1 MPLTD
6 PRVLEPDIAIAM
18 VDGHFVASLC
28 GRPSAAVPVQLEAY
42 VRRHAPEPKRF
53 AYYLR
58 LGEGASPPDERT
70 RELLRAL
77 GTRLAPRIA
86 AVSAVIEIPGFVG
99 AAVRGVVTGMS
110 LVLGRSIKIRASS
123 STREGCAAVE
133 GLLRDA
139 GLGSLDAATL
149 DQALA
154 ELRALR

>member
-1 MPLTD
+1 MLLTD
-6 PRVLEPDIAIAM
+6 PRLLEPNIAIAM

-28 GRPSAAVPVQLEAY
+28 GRPTPSVAAQLEAY

-58 LGEGASPPDERT
+58 LGEGASPPDEQT
-70 RELLRAL
+70 REQLRAL

-86 AVSAVIEIPGFVG
+86 AVSAVVEIPGFLG

-110 LVLGRSIKIRASS
+110 LVLGKSVKIRASG

-139 GLGSLDAATL
+139 GLTALDAATL

-154 ELRALR
+154 ELRATR